1 MGVTNSN
8 KTASLTQI
16 NCDGTF
22 DVTLALTATPDI
34 TTNPT
39 DIVLVLDRSGS
50 MEGSALANL
59 KLGAKKFIQI
69 IDQATDGSG
78 DGQIGSGSRIGI
90 VSFAGT
96 ASQDTALITSVAAL
110 DAAVD
115 NLSAGGLTNHADA
128 FSVATSLLSA
138 PSSNAKVM
146 VMFTDG
152 NTTAGGNPNPVAAAA
167 RAQGIVIYAIGLI
180 GSNGIDVSALNDW
193 ATDPDTSHVAVT
205 PDEADLET
213 LFEDL
218 AANISKPGATS
229 ILIDE
234 TVEQDFRI
242 LSLLQPTKGSA
253 MLTGERTLTWSIPE
267 LGVTSSEGASLTFT
281 VKHVGTTGGIKKIN
295 QSVSYHDDQNN
306 VVTFPE
312 PSVDVDCTQIVVP
325 EPCPQPVELTAEGCH
340 DTLVADAGEIS
351 LQSLGR
357 ILELSVTIRNVCP
370 RKRVGLAVLLSEQ
383 DESGIEHARG
393 TKILTVPAHDSSGCR
408 DVLVKGI
415 RFVLP
420 EDLNVSGCGFCKNRS
435 FKARFLANL
444 IDSDFVCPF
453 SS

>member
-22 DVTLALTATPDI
+22 DVTLAPDRH
-34 TTNPT
+34 TRYHHKPHP

-128 FSVATSLLSA
+128 FSVATSLLST

-152 NTTAGGNPNPVAAAA
+152 NTTAG
-167 RAQGIVIYAIGLI
+167 RK
-180 GSNGIDVSALNDW
+180 
-193 ATDPDTSHVAVT
+193 
-205 PDEADLET
+205 
-213 LFEDL
+213 
-218 AANISKPGATS
+218 SKSRRGRSPGAGHCHLRYWPDWFRRNRYFRPQQLGPPTPTPRTS
-229 ILIDE
+229 PSRQTRPTLKP
-234 TVEQDFRI
+234 
-242 LSLLQPTKGSA
+242 SLKTLPQTSA
-253 MLTGERTLTWSIPE
+253 IP
-267 LGVTSSEGASLTFT
+267 
-281 VKHVGTTGGIKKIN
+281 
-295 QSVSYHDDQNN
+295 
-306 VVTFPE
+306 
-312 PSVDVDCTQIVVP
+312 VP
-325 EPCPQPVELTAEGCH
+325 P
-340 DTLVADAGEIS
+340 
-351 LQSLGR
+351 
-357 ILELSVTIRNVCP
+357 
-370 RKRVGLAVLLSEQ
+370 
-383 DESGIEHARG
+383 
-393 TKILTVPAHDSSGCR
+393 
-408 DVLVKGI
+408 
-415 RFVLP
+415 
-420 EDLNVSGCGFCKNRS
+420 
-435 FKARFLANL
+435 
-444 IDSDFVCPF
+444 PF
-453 SS
+453 SSTKRWNRTSGF

>member
-8 KTASLTQI
+8 KTAGLTQI

-128 FSVATSLLSA
+128 FSVATSLLGT

-152 NTTAGGNPNPVAAAA
+152 NTTAGGNPSPVAAAA
-167 RAQGIVIYAIGLI
+167 RAQGIVIYVIGLI
-180 GSNGIDVSALNDW
+180 GSDGIDISALNNW

-213 LFEDL
+213 DL
-218 AANISKPGATS
+218 AREFGVLPD
-229 ILIDE
+229 ILA
-234 TVEQDFRI
+234 VEEHPPRRR
-242 LSLLQPTKGSA
+242 LQQ
-253 MLTGERTLTWSIPE
+253 
-267 LGVTSSEGASLTFT
+267 T
-281 VKHVGTTGGIKKIN
+281 VKMLDQGRFARPGMSDQSHKFSARNGKVHV
-295 QSVSYHDDQNN
+295 
-306 VVTFPE
+306 
-312 PSVDVDCTQIVVP
+312 
-325 EPCPQPVELTAEGCH
+325 L
-340 DTLVADAGEIS
+340 
-351 LQSLGR
+351 
-357 ILELSVTIRNVCP
+357 
-370 RKRVGLAVLLSEQ
+370 
-383 DESGIEHARG
+383 
-393 TKILTVPAHDSSGCR
+393 
-408 DVLVKGI
+408 
-415 RFVLP
+415 
-420 EDLNVSGCGFCKNRS
+420 
-435 FKARFLANL
+435 
-444 IDSDFVCPF
+444 
-453 SS
+453 

>member
-128 FSVATSLLSA
+128 FSVATSLLGT
-138 PSSNAKVM
+138 PSSNAKVI

-167 RAQGIVIYAIGLI
+167 RAQGIVVYVIGLI
-180 GSNGIDVSALNDW
+180 GSDGIDISALNNW

-218 AANISKPGATS
+218 AA
-229 ILIDE
+229 
-234 TVEQDFRI
+234 
-242 LSLLQPTKGSA
+242 
-253 MLTGERTLTWSIPE
+253 IP
-267 LGVTSSEGASLTFT
+267 
-281 VKHVGTTGGIKKIN
+281 
-295 QSVSYHDDQNN
+295 
-306 VVTFPE
+306 
-312 PSVDVDCTQIVVP
+312 VP
-325 EPCPQPVELTAEGCH
+325 P
-340 DTLVADAGEIS
+340 
-351 LQSLGR
+351 
-357 ILELSVTIRNVCP
+357 
-370 RKRVGLAVLLSEQ
+370 
-383 DESGIEHARG
+383 
-393 TKILTVPAHDSSGCR
+393 
-408 DVLVKGI
+408 
-415 RFVLP
+415 
-420 EDLNVSGCGFCKNRS
+420 
-435 FKARFLANL
+435 
-444 IDSDFVCPF
+444 PF
-453 SS
+453 SSTKRWNRTSGF